1 MKEFASNGKGGD
13 VDRLLLGIEDVQRAL
28 GIKRSMVFSLL
39 QRGDLASTKI
49 GRRRLVPVTALER
62 FVKSLEADQ
71 VEDND
76 GQSA

>member
-49 GRRRLVPVTALER
+49 GRRRVVPVTALE
-62 FVKSLEADQ
+62 AY
-71 VEDND
+71 VERLQAES
-76 GQSA
+76 GESRE

>member
-49 GRRRLVPVTALER
+49 GRRRLVRVTALE
-62 FVKSLEADQ
+62 AY
-71 VEDND
+71 VERLQTE
-76 GQSA
+76 QSNESHE